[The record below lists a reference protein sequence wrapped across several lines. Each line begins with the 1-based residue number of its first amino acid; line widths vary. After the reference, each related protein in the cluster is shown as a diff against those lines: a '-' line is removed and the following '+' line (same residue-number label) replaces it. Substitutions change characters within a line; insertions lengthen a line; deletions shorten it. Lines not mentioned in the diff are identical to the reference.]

1 MLMTNISAMTGKA
14 LYKIT
19 LAVITRS
26 AIFQVKLTMEKESKK
41 LVPSSLGSKEVHS
54 QRECQGMSFSYI

>member
-1 MLMTNISAMTGKA
+1 MTGKA
-14 LYKIT
+14 LNKIT
-19 LAVITRS
+19 LAVITRR
-26 AIFQVKLTMEKESKK
+26 AIFRVKLTMEKESKK